1 MRYTQYTHKVSIPMR
16 KELYDFL
23 SSLDRGAKTELGRN
37 FFLIVQE
44 MMNRGDSADSKRYV
58 MNKLKKG
65 QYILWLKEGK

>member
-1 MRYTQYTHKVSIPMR
+1 MR
-16 KELYDFL
+16 KELYEFL
-23 SSLDRGAKTELGRN
+23 DSLDRGARTELGRN

>member
-1 MRYTQYTHKVSIPMR
+1 MR

-44 MMNRGDSADSKRYV
+44 MMNRGDSVDSKRYV

>member
-16 KELYDFL
+16 KELYEFL
-23 SSLDRGAKTELGRN
+23 DSLDRGARTELGRN

-44 MMNRGDSADSKRYV
+44 MMDRGDSVDSKRYV